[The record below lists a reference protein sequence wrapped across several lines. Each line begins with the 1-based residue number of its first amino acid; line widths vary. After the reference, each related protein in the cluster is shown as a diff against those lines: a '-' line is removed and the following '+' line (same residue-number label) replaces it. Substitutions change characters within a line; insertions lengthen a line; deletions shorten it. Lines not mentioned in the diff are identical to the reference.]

1 MLETSYKKLNGSG
14 QMDLIGIIKTGIH
27 TDYPTWIKKYSVSHI
42 YSIYFVSV
50 GRSIIWICTILL
62 LSIVCLVNVYI
73 HTNIVDGLGGLVSQL
88 SGECH
93 LWILLFKTNQ
103 FCWPGLGTGPA
114 LGWHRSHITRS
125 SISKSIERVYLWS
138 HYPDTT
144 HWHNGVSTNNVVC
157 VECWLLHHTSLS

>member
-1 MLETSYKKLNGSG
+1 MLETSYKKLNGMECDGSAW
-14 QMDLIGIIKTGIH
+14 
-27 TDYPTWIKKYSVSHI
+27 DYQNWDTHRLSNMNKKYSVSHI

-114 LGWHRSHITRS
+114 FGWHRSHITRS

-138 HYPDTT
+138 HYPDIT
-144 HWHNGVSTNNVVC
+144 HWRNG
-157 VECWLLHHTSLS
+157 E